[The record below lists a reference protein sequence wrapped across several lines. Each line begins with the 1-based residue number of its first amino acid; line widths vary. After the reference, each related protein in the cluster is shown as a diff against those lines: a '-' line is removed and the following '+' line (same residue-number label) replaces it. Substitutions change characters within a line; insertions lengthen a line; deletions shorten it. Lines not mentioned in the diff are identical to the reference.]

1 MGTETKMREAKRI
14 ALYDA
19 DVTLYPGYTTDTKT
33 SMALNSLLNNLL
45 GYKIGDVDVYKV
57 NVEVSG
63 VFAKVLEPRWIE
75 IKLQGKVE
83 DESFEAKITYCGS
96 FSIYWA
102 EESEKPKRAGPPK
115 AFG

>member
-1 MGTETKMREAKRI
+1 MW
-14 ALYDA
+14 
-19 DVTLYPGYTTDTKT
+19 P
-33 SMALNSLLNNLL
+33 
-45 GYKIGDVDVYKV
+45 KIGSKKACFALDKQAKPLTCIQWV